1 MLADLL
7 ASIKKWLGL
16 TDRGEEKIKRPVL
29 KKLNFLIILAAAGIF
44 LIVLANTFAGS
55 GSTST
60 DRLNTGQPAVHVE
73 PPTLKNTSSEITKL
87 EDTLAERL
95 EEVLAQVNGVGQVQV
110 TVNMASTTQKDFA
123 VNTTTNN
130 KNTQERDPKGGNRA
144 ITETE
149 ENGQMVMARGN
160 QGGGEVPVVIKE
172 IKPEVK
178 GVIVVAEG
186 ADDMLVKADLMKAV
200 QVYLDL
206 PLYKVIVLPKEGR

>member
-29 KKLNFLIILAAAGIF
+29 KKLNFLIILAVGGIF

-55 GSTST
+55 GSTSA
-60 DRLNTGQPAVHVE
+60 DRLNTGPPAVHVE

-87 EDTLAERL
+87 ENTLAERL

-110 TVNMASTTQKDFA
+110 TVNLASTTQKDYA
-123 VNTTTNN
+123 INTTTNN
-130 KNTQERDPKGGNRA
+130 KNTQERDPKGGNRT
-144 ITETE
+144 ITETN

-160 QGGGEVPVVIKE
+160 QGGGEAPVVVKE